1 MKIIICG
8 ANGQV
13 GNEFKKIVY
22 KKSYEVLF
30 FGKSELDVC
39 NPKAINNCFSKYKPN
54 FVINCSGFTAVD
66 DAETNIRAS
75 TKLNAD
81 APLYIARECLKVG
94 AAMIHISTDYVFS
107 GDTKFPYK
115 EDDIPDPKSIY
126 GLSKLKGEKN
136 IQENLKEH
144 IILRTSWVFGANG
157 NNFVKTILALG
168 KKNKTLNIISNQWGS
183 PTSAKAI
190 ALCCIQ
196 ICKEVSKN
204 KNFSKWGVFHYTGV
218 PYINWYGFS
227 EIIFKYAKKIDL
239 LDEYPQ
245 INAVNSEYFNYP
257 ASRPLN
263 SMLDCK
269 KIHKTFG
276 IKSNN
281 WKKDLRDFLKSVN
294 KI

>member
-107 GDTKFPYK
+107 GDAKFPYK

-126 GLSKLKGEKN
+126 GLSKLKRISK
-136 IQENLKEH
+136 
-144 IILRTSWVFGANG
+144 S
-157 NNFVKTILALG
+157 
-168 KKNKTLNIISNQWGS
+168 TL
-183 PTSAKAI
+183 
-190 ALCCIQ
+190 
-196 ICKEVSKN
+196 
-204 KNFSKWGVFHYTGV
+204 Y
-218 PYINWYGFS
+218 
-227 EIIFKYAKKIDL
+227 
-239 LDEYPQ
+239 
-245 INAVNSEYFNYP
+245 
-257 ASRPLN
+257 
-263 SMLDCK
+263 
-269 KIHKTFG
+269 
-276 IKSNN
+276 
-281 WKKDLRDFLKSVN
+281 
-294 KI
+294 

>member
-22 KKSYEVLF
+22 KKSYERYNF

-107 GDTKFPYK
+107 GDAKFPYK

-126 GLSKLKGEKN
+126 GLSKLKEKKKYSRESQRAHY
-136 IQENLKEH
+136 IKNLM
-144 IILRTSWVFGANG
+144 
-157 NNFVKTILALG
+157 
-168 KKNKTLNIISNQWGS
+168 
-183 PTSAKAI
+183 
-190 ALCCIQ
+190 
-196 ICKEVSKN
+196 
-204 KNFSKWGVFHYTGV
+204 
-218 PYINWYGFS
+218 GFWS
-227 EIIFKYAKKIDL
+227 
-239 LDEYPQ
+239 
-245 INAVNSEYFNYP
+245 
-257 ASRPLN
+257 
-263 SMLDCK
+263 
-269 KIHKTFG
+269 
-276 IKSNN
+276 
-281 WKKDLRDFLKSVN
+281 
-294 KI
+294 